1 MNDAEDGPTSEGE
14 VRMSDE
20 KLSKVSRRS
29 FMKRSAVAGAGA
41 AAIAGLGGT
50 AGAAKALAAPSAESR
65 TPAEPSEE
73 PVVAY
78 VRAGSSGEVTV
89 MVGERE
95 VVRRDRELA
104 RRILRAAR

>member
-1 MNDAEDGPTSEGE
+1 
-14 VRMSDE
+14 MSDE
-20 KLSKVSRRS
+20 KMSKVSRRT

-41 AAIAGLGGT
+41 VALSGIGGPS
-50 AGAAKALAAPSAESR
+50 GAARALAAPTPSKDAEHGEAK
-65 TPAEPSEE
+65 PAEE

-78 VRAGSSGEVTV
+78 VRKGSSGEVRV

-95 VVRRDRELA
+95 VVHRDRDLA

>member
-1 MNDAEDGPTSEGE
+1 
-14 VRMSDE
+14 MSDE
-20 KLSKVSRRS
+20 KMSKVSRRS

-41 AAIAGLGGT
+41 AAIAGLGG
-50 AGAAKALAAPSAESR
+50 ASGAAKALAAPGPRSERPA
-65 TPAEPSEE
+65 AEPSGE

>member
-1 MNDAEDGPTSEGE
+1 
-14 VRMSDE
+14 MSDE
-20 KLSKVSRRS
+20 KSKVSRRT

-41 AAIAGLGGT
+41 VALSGIGGASGAAAAIASPKR
-50 AGAAKALAAPSAESR
+50 AKAAEHGEVK
-65 TPAEPSEE
+65 PAEE

-78 VRAGSSGEVTV
+78 VRKGSSGEVRV

-95 VVRRDRELA
+95 VVHRDRDLA